1 MDVSCNF
8 FLFPV
13 VIICQPGGEP
23 EPEGEGGFAHLGLEL
38 STGSRTYNSDSITP
52 PMIIVYSGLCCFEK

>member
-38 STGSRTYNSDSITP
+38 STGSDSITP
-52 PMIIVYSGLCCFEK
+52 PMIIVYSGLCCLEK